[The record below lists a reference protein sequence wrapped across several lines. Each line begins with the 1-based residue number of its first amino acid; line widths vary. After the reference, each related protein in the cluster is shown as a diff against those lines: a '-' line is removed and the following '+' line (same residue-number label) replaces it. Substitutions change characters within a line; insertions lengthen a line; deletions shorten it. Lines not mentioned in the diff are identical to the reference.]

1 MLEVNA
7 NDIGGKLQDYVY
19 MGDNEQLR
27 CIVMGYGMM
36 YNSSQD
42 ANLTYHR
49 APNGDFV
56 YTAVRHIRAGE
67 ELFIDYGESW
77 WASAPDRGYKHPR
90 GYGQWMPPQEPHGY
104 LQMAVAGPMPPSM
117 YHPHMQPAMHYY

>member
-1 MLEVNA
+1 MPSGIRLGQSPIHGRGVYATKNFAPGETVEVCPMLEVNA

-67 ELFIDYGESW
+67 E
-77 WASAPDRGYKHPR
+77 
-90 GYGQWMPPQEPHGY
+90 
-104 LQMAVAGPMPPSM
+104 
-117 YHPHMQPAMHYY
+117 